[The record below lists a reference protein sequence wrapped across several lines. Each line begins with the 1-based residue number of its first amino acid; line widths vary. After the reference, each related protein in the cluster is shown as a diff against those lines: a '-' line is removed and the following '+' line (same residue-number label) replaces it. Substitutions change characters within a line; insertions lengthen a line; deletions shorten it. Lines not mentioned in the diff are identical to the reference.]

1 MAKSKRSNSVSAKAK
16 IASQKLVP
24 GHYAYTVRIHRADP
38 DETGYWVDVPALPGC
53 VTQAE
58 TYEQALVNADEAI
71 QLYLEGLIEEGLPIP
86 REQSKRPPAKIV
98 MSVRL
103 PAVA

>member
-1 MAKSKRSNSVSAKAK
+1 M
-16 IASQKLVP
+16 
-24 GHYAYTVRIHRADP
+24 
-38 DETGYWVDVPALPGC
+38 EVPALPGC

-58 TYEQALVNADEAI
+58 TYEQALTNAEEAI
-71 QLYLEGLIEEGLPIP
+71 QLYLEGLVEEGLPIP
-86 REQSKRPPAKIV
+86 RESPKRLPAKVV

>member
-1 MAKSKRSNSVSAKAK
+1 
-16 IASQKLVP
+16 
-24 GHYAYTVRIHRADP
+24 VRIHRADP
-38 DETGYWVDVPALPGC
+38 DETGFWVDVPALPGC

-58 TYEQALVNADEAI
+58 TYEQALTNAQEAI

-86 REQSKRPPAKIV
+86 RERPKRPPEKVV
-98 MSVRL
+98 MSIRL